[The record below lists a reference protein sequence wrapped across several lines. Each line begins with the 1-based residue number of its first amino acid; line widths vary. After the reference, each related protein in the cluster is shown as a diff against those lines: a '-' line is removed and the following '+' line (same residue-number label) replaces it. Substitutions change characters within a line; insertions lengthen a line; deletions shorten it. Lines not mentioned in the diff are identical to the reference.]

1 MKPSINAINL
11 IKEFEGYKDKSY
23 LCVASKWTIGFGST
37 MWNDGKPVK
46 QGEKITM
53 QGAENLLLWEL
64 NKKTNSLDGLILNQ
78 NQVDALIS
86 FVYNV
91 GSSAFTKSTLKKKIK
106 VNPND
111 ESIRAEFMKWN
122 KARVNGI
129 LQPVKGL
136 TRRREAEA
144 NLYFK

>member
-64 NKKTNSLDGLILNQ
+64 NKKMNTLYVIFINKRLKDLKWLVQNKHKFPNLEGEKLYKLLRLRDILD
-78 NQVDALIS
+78 
-86 FVYNV
+86 
-91 GSSAFTKSTLKKKIK
+91 
-106 VNPND
+106 
-111 ESIRAEFMKWN
+111 N
-122 KARVNGI
+122 K
-129 LQPVKGL
+129 
-136 TRRREAEA
+136 
-144 NLYFK
+144 